1 MNILR
6 RTTIWG
12 WMIFGGLTMGQS
24 TLLHAAFANVP
35 YPVSTHLAARTES
48 SDREMDLFFK
58 AKEHVFKYKWK
69 EARRGFESY
78 LEDYPQGQFRD
89 EGLYWLANSLNML
102 SKGEKTKEKI
112 VKFKEAAIVRIN
124 ELIDN
129 HPKSLWRDDGMAL
142 RIEIASQ
149 LILMG
154 QEGYTPI
161 IEEAVRTQKKDV
173 RQLRMLALNALAGLD
188 TDYVRPLLENIMK
201 TDKDS
206 QIRKQ
211 CVRLLGSHFP
221 DGSLDLLQKIAAEDK
236 DAQIQREAQSW
247 IDRITRAS
255 IPVYMKYNI
264 YGSRLLDESLYD
276 EFPEGKVRTIPLE
289 VEIPLESWNIRDLV
303 RTVFNSKLSSMSS
316 SADGVIPYPGFF
328 LQEWFTIMTN
338 RAGDYQL
345 WIKPDELDVTEDRI
359 TGVVEF
365 RHRKT
370 NEKQDVS
377 FQLNRGETKLLCT
390 RSGNII
396 SLMIIQFREWAA
408 EEGRIGKT
416 GLPDTL
422 TINTEKSALSKEW
435 GQLARIFGKGDRDS
449 YNTTFN
455 VMEWTVRSTR
465 KNWSLEDITAK
476 TGKYDFGEAEAVST
490 HPEGWKLTGN
500 LLLLI
505 KEKRFIGRKAIL
517 LDPKGKTAAVGNE
530 IIVPVDNPENFEVK
544 GTLRIEQ
551 AESELPDYG
560 PLEAQAVFQIE
571 LNLEIQT
578 DRKYFSMEEF
588 NRNLIGFGRSK
599 AQIPERISSSPE
611 KKTDAYDTYVRIQ
624 TSGRKWTLMGD
635 IFWIKNQ
642 NRLIGFGALVINPD
656 RELKAQGLI
665 SVPLDD
671 PAAYRVLQGKA
682 WKKKEII
689 EQADERN
696 TRYYYPCQISDVLG
710 WEVLTTLNSCPPP
723 IREGKSDYSLAQATH
738 THDGMEWILIGHI
751 IFLQKEKTFLA
762 RQAALINS
770 DGEIVYGSE
779 IEVPADNP
787 SGAKIIKKQP

>member
-1 MNILR
+1 MIL
-6 RTTIWG
+6 
-12 WMIFGGLTMGQS
+12 GGLTMGQS
-24 TLLHAAFANVP
+24 TLLHAAFADVP
-35 YPVSTHLAARTES
+35 YPVINRPEARTES
-48 SDREMDLFFK
+48 PDREMDRFFK
-58 AKEHVFKYKWK
+58 AKEHIFKYKWK

-78 LEDYPQGQFRD
+78 LEDYPQGRLRD
-89 EGLYWLANSLNML
+89 EGLYWLASSLNML
-102 SKGEKTKEKI
+102 SKGEKTEEKI
-112 VKFKEAAIVRIN
+112 VKLKEAAIFRIN
-124 ELIDN
+124 ELIEN
-129 HPKSLWRDDGMAL
+129 HPKSLWHDDGMAL

-149 LILMG
+149 LVLMG
-154 QEGYTPI
+154 QEGYTHI
-161 IEEAVRTQKKDV
+161 IEEAARTQKKDV

-188 TDYVRPLLENIMK
+188 ADYVRPLLENILK
-201 TDKDS
+201 TDEDS
-206 QIRKQ
+206 QIRER
-211 CVRLLGSHFP
+211 CVQLLGSHFP

-247 IDRITRAS
+247 IDRITRSS

-276 EFPEGKVRTIPLE
+276 EFPEGKVQTIPLE
-289 VEIPLESWNIRDLV
+289 AEVPLESRNIRDLV
-303 RTVFNSKLSSMSS
+303 QTVFNGKLSTLSS
-316 SADGVIPYPGFF
+316 SADGVIPYPGYF
-328 LQEWFTIMTN
+328 LQERFIIMTN

-345 WIKPDELDVTEDRI
+345 WIKSDELDVTEDRI

-377 FQLNRGETKLLCT
+377 FQLNRGETKLLST

-408 EEGRIGKT
+408 EEGRMGET
-416 GLPDTL
+416 RLPDTL
-422 TINTEKSALSKEW
+422 TINTEKSALAKEW
-435 GQLARIFGKGDRDS
+435 GLLAKIFGKGDRDS

-500 LLLLI
+500 LLLSI

-517 LDPKGKTAAVGNE
+517 LDPKGKTAAVANE
-530 IIVPVDNPENFEVK
+530 IIVPVDNPENYEVK
-544 GTLRIEQ
+544 GPRSFDQ

-571 LNLEIQT
+571 PNLEIQT
-578 DRKYFSMEEF
+578 DRKYFSMEKF

-599 AQIPERISSSPE
+599 AQISERTSSSPE
-611 KKTDAYDTYVRIQ
+611 KKTDAYDTYVRTQ
-624 TSGRKWTLMGD
+624 TSGRKWTLIGD

-665 SVPLDD
+665 SIPLDN

-696 TRYYYPCQISDVLG
+696 TRYYYPCVIYGEHG
-710 WEVLTTLNSCPPP
+710 WEVWSTLHSAPTS
-723 IREGKSDYSLAQATH
+723 IAEGKSDYSLAQATC
-738 THDGMEWILIGHI
+738 THDGREWILIGHI
-751 IFLQKEKTFLA
+751 MFLQKEKTFLA

-770 DGEIVYGSE
+770 DGDIVYGSE
-779 IEVPADNP
+779 IAVPTDNP
-787 SGAKIIKKQP
+787 SGAKIIMR

>member
-12 WMIFGGLTMGQS
+12 WMIFWGLTMGQG
-24 TLLHAAFANVP
+24 TLLHAAFADIP
-35 YPVSTHLAARTES
+35 YPVSTRPTARTES
-48 SDREMDLFFK
+48 LDREMDRFFK
-58 AKEHVFKYKWK
+58 AKEHVFKYKWE

-78 LEDYPQGQFRD
+78 LEDYPKGQFRD

-102 SKGEKTKEKI
+102 SKSEKTEEKI
-112 VKFKEAAIVRIN
+112 VEFKEAAVVRIN
-124 ELIDN
+124 ELIEN
-129 HPKSLWRDDGMAL
+129 HPKSMWRDDGMAL

-154 QEGYTPI
+154 QERYAPI
-161 IEEAVRTQKKDV
+161 IEEAARTQKKDV
-173 RQLRMLALNALAGLD
+173 RRLRMLALNALIGLD
-188 TDYVRPLLENIMK
+188 ADYVRPLLENILK
-201 TDKDS
+201 TDEDS

-211 CVRLLGSHFP
+211 CVQLLGSHFP

-236 DAQIQREAQSW
+236 DAQIQKEAQSW

-264 YGSRLLDESLYD
+264 YGSRLVDESLND
-276 EFPEGKVRTIPLE
+276 EFPEGKVRTIPLKVE
-289 VEIPLESWNIRDLV
+289 VPLESRNMMDLV
-303 RTVFNSKLSSMSS
+303 RTVFNGKLSTLSS
-316 SADGVIPYPGFF
+316 SANGVIPYPGFF
-328 LQEWFTIMTN
+328 LQEQFTIMTN

-377 FQLNRGETKLLCT
+377 FQLNRGETKLLST

-408 EEGRIGKT
+408 EEGRTGKG
-416 GLPDTL
+416 GLPDRL
-422 TINTEKSALSKEW
+422 TINAEKSALSKEW
-435 GQLARIFGKGDRDS
+435 GLLAKIFGKGDRDS

-455 VMEWTVRSTR
+455 VMEWTVHSTR

-500 LLLLI
+500 LLLMI
-505 KEKRFIGRKAIL
+505 KEKRFIGRDAIL

-544 GTLRIEQ
+544 GARRIEQ

-571 LNLEIQT
+571 PNLEIQT
-578 DRKYFSMEEF
+578 DRKYFSLEEF

-599 AQIPERISSSPE
+599 AQIPERSSSSPE
-611 KKTDAYDTYVRIQ
+611 KKTDAYARFL
-624 TSGRKWTLMGD
+624 TSSRKWALIGD

-665 SVPLDD
+665 SIPLDD
-671 PAAYRVLQGKA
+671 PAGYRVLQGKS

-696 TRYYYPCQISDVLG
+696 TRYYYPCQISDVHG
-710 WEVLTTLNSCPPP
+710 WVVLTTLNSSPPP
-723 IREGKSDYSLAQATH
+723 IRGGKNDYSLAQATR
-738 THDGMEWILIGHI
+738 THDGKVWILMGHI
-751 IFLQKEKTFLA
+751 LYLQKEKTFLA

-770 DGEIVYGSE
+770 DGDIVYGSE

-787 SGAKIIKKQP
+787 SGAKIIMR

>member
-6 RTTIWG
+6 RITIWG
-12 WMIFGGLTMGQS
+12 WIIFGGLTMGQS

-35 YPVSTHLAARTES
+35 YPVSTRPTAHAES
-48 SDREMDLFFK
+48 SDREMDQFFQ
-58 AKEHVFKYKWK
+58 AKEHVFKYNWK
-69 EARRGFESY
+69 EARHGFESY
-78 LEDYPQGQFRD
+78 LKDYPQGRLRD
-89 EGLYWLANSLNML
+89 EGLYWLASSLNML
-102 SKGEKTKEKI
+102 SKGEKTEEKI
-112 VKFKEAAIVRIN
+112 AKFKEAAIVRIN

-154 QEGYTPI
+154 HEGYTPI

-188 TDYVRPLLENIMK
+188 ADYARPLLENILK

-211 CVRLLGSHFP
+211 CVQLLGSHFP
-221 DGSLDLLQKIAAEDK
+221 DVSLDLLQKIAAEDK
-236 DAQIQREAQSW
+236 DAQIQKEAQSW
-247 IDRITRAS
+247 IDRIARTK

-264 YGSRLLDESLYD
+264 YGSRLLDESIYD
-276 EFPEGKVRTIPLE
+276 EFPEGKIRTIPLE
-289 VEIPLESWNIRDLV
+289 VEGPLESRNIRDLV
-303 RTVFNSKLSSMSS
+303 RTVFNGKLSTLSS
-316 SADGVIPYPGFF
+316 SANGVIPYPGFF
-328 LQEWFTIMTN
+328 LQERFTIMIN

-370 NEKQDVS
+370 KEKQDVF
-377 FQLNRGETKLLCT
+377 FQLNRGETKLLST

-408 EEGRIGKT
+408 EEGRMGKM
-416 GLPDTL
+416 GFPDTL
-422 TINTEKSALSKEW
+422 TINTEKSALAKEW
-435 GQLARIFGKGDRDS
+435 GLLAKIFGKGDRDS

-455 VMEWTVRSTR
+455 VMDWKVRSTR
-465 KNWSLEDITAK
+465 ESWPLDEITGK
-476 TGKYDFGEAEAVST
+476 TGKCDFAQAEALST
-490 HPEGWKLTGN
+490 LPKGWKLIGN
-500 LLLLI
+500 ILLLY
-505 KEKRFIGRKAIL
+505 KERQFIGRKAVL
-517 LDPKGKTAAVGNE
+517 LDPKGKTVAVGNE
-530 IIVPVDNPENFEVK
+530 IIVPVDDPENFEVK
-544 GTLRIEQ
+544 GARRIEQ
-551 AESELPDYG
+551 IESELPDYG

-571 LNLEIQT
+571 PNLEIQT

-611 KKTDAYDTYVRIQ
+611 KKTDAYDIYIRSQ
-624 TSGRKWTLMGD
+624 TSGRKWTLLGD

-642 NRLIGFGALVINPD
+642 NRLIGFGALVINPG

-665 SVPLDD
+665 SVPLDN

-696 TRYYYPCQISDVLG
+696 TRYYYPCQISDVHG
-710 WEVLTTLNSCPPP
+710 WEVLTTLNSSPPP
-723 IREGKSDYSLAQATH
+723 IRGGKTDYSLAQATC

-751 IFLQKEKTFLA
+751 MFLQKEKTFLA

-770 DGEIVYGSE
+770 DGNIVYGSE
-779 IEVPADNP
+779 IEVPAENP
-787 SGAKIIKKQP
+787 SGAKIIMK